1 MVIEDLTSSFNHLAN
16 SFARKCTSNSTF
28 FQDEVFIAWLTTQQ
42 NEIDDSIG
50 LLEKGLPFKEYGRII
65 CGNDKEKKSVSRQR
79 TMFAAICTLSL
90 KVMTSWCVS
99 LRRKLMFS
107 NVYKTRECYFLSTK
121 SNQT

>member
-50 LLEKGLPFKEYGRII
+50 LLEKVYLLKNMGGSSVATTKKKKAYHDSGL
-65 CGNDKEKKSVSRQR
+65 CLQR
-79 TMFAAICTLSL
+79 Y
-90 KVMTSWCVS
+90 VH
-99 LRRKLMFS
+99 
-107 NVYKTRECYFLSTK
+107 FL
-121 SNQT
+121 